1 MSTLFEVG
9 NTIRAYGTFRSNT
22 ITVSDGVPAITAS
35 LLADPATVT
44 LTITDPSGA
53 RVTYTYAGSEVTKDS
68 TGVYYRDIP
77 LVLPGEWSIR
87 WTGTG
92 AVAVTTRSTVRVRNP
107 VAL

>member
-1 MSTLFEVG
+1 MSTVFEVG
-9 NTIRAYGTFRSNT
+9 NTVRAFGTFRTNT
-22 ITVSDGVPAITAS
+22 ITVTDGVPDVTAS
-35 LLADPATVT
+35 PLADPTTVT
-44 LTITDPSGA
+44 LVVTDPSGT
-53 RVTYTYAGSEVTKDS
+53 RTTYTYAGSGVSKNS

-92 AVAVTTRSTVRVRNP
+92 TVAATKRSTVKVRNP

>member
-1 MSTLFEVG
+1 MSTVFEVG
-9 NTIRAYGTFRSNT
+9 NTIRTFGTFRNNT
-22 ITVSDGVPAITAS
+22 ITVTDGAPAVTAS
-35 LLADPATVT
+35 PLADPTTVT
-44 LTITDPSGA
+44 LIVTDPSGQ
-53 RVTYTYAGSEVTKDS
+53 RTIYTYAESTVTKSS

-92 AVAVTTRSTVRVRNP
+92 TVAATKRSTIRVRNP

>member
-22 ITVSDGVPAITAS
+22 ITVSDGAPVITAS
-35 LLADPATVT
+35 ALADPTTVT
-44 LTITDPSGA
+44 LTVTDPGGV
-53 RVTYTYAGSEVTKDS
+53 RTTYAYAESEVTKDS

-92 AVAVTTRSTVRVRNP
+92 AVAATTRSTIKVRNP